1 MTVRCPRCKSS
12 DVCKDNRYRV
22 LGTTA
27 GGVGGAAAGVSGISA
42 GAAAR
47 GRHRFRVPGDR
58 IGHRRACRGT
68 CGSRDRGRFGRGARQ
83 QGRTCHG
90 QQIQSTSVPLPQM
103 RKALCLVAATLR
115 GRPAPASEIP
125 CQDVQ
130 RGSVF
135 PRSLFFMDVLPQKK
149 KPFGFPASLRF
160 RRIAADSADSNYC
173 FSPVIRQPPLIKVFG
188 KRMGAPGGR
197 RKALFQKGLHS
208 SVKLS
213 LFLPLFQHL
222 TCGGTIRKP
231 GKPSLPAHC
240 RGPCRRQ
247 LLLQSVLRP
256 P

>member
-1 MTVRCPRCKSS
+1 MCARITVTGCSAPRRARRRRCGR
-12 DVCKDNRYRV
+12 RV
-22 LGTTA
+22 GHQRRS
-27 GGVGGAAAGVSGISA
+27 GG
-42 GAAAR
+42 R

-115 GRPAPASEIP
+115 GRPARVRDPLSGCSE
-125 CQDVQ
+125 
-130 RGSVF
+130 
-135 PRSLFFMDVLPQKK
+135 
-149 KPFGFPASLRF
+149 RF
-160 RRIAADSADSNYC
+160 R
-173 FSPVIRQPPLIKVFG
+173 FSPEPLFYGCAPPKKETIRIPGKPSLPAHCRGLCRQQLLLQSVIRQPPLIKVFG
-188 KRMGAPGGR
+188 KRMGARGGR